1 MLAGTLVLI
10 GGLSPGADAGI
21 VAIPMLLMGFGIGA
35 LAPQLGAITVSA
47 VSDKDSAEVGGIQ
60 NTVTNF
66 GAALGTALVGAVLI
80 SSLTAGLLH
89 GVEANSAI
97 PASVKTEATVQMA
110 GGVPFISDTDL
121 RRELANASVPQSTAD
136 AIVAENS
143 TARLNALRDAL
154 WVVALVAAVA
164 LLFTGLVP
172 KIPLGR
178 PEKRAEKKTA

>member
-1 MLAGTLVLI
+1 
-10 GGLSPGADAGI
+10 
-21 VAIPMLLMGFGIGA
+21 
-35 LAPQLGAITVSA
+35 
-47 VSDKDSAEVGGIQ
+47 
-60 NTVTNF
+60 
-66 GAALGTALVGAVLI
+66 
-80 SSLTAGLLH
+80 
-89 GVEANSAI
+89 VEANSAI

-110 GGVPFISDTDL
+110 GGVPFVSDTDL

-172 KIPLGR
+172 KIPLGQR
-178 PEKRAEKKTA
+178 EKRPEKKTA

>member
-35 LAPQLGAITVSA
+35 LASQLGAITVSA

-97 PASVKTEATVQMA
+97 PASVKTEATVQIA

-136 AIVAENS
+136 AIVSENS

-172 KIPLGR
+172 KIPLGQR
-178 PEKRAEKKTA
+178 EKRAETETA